1 MSSHSSQ
8 PASAG
13 TEAPFTPSDF
23 HNLSMVVNI
32 HQSLGGLT
40 EAVRNL
46 KEDTKSNSEKIE
58 QLIQW
63 TIAIPNI
70 EKAVG
75 KNANDLNQLGRR
87 HDNGIKEL
95 EKVAH
100 GAKLLGNIALVLI
113 GSGILL
119 LFPALGFLYH
129 HLVFK

>member
-1 MSSHSSQ
+1 MSSRSSQ

-63 TIAIPNI
+63 TIAIPSL
-70 EKAVG
+70 EKTVE
-75 KNANDLNQLGRR
+75 KNSNDLNQLGRR
-87 HDNGIKEL
+87 HDNDIKEL
-95 EKVAH
+95 EKDVHA
-100 GAKLLGNIALVLI
+100 AKVFGTIALSVFCGAGGLVLAYFYH
-113 GSGILL
+113 L
-119 LFPALGFLYH
+119 LFP
-129 HLVFK
+129 K